1 MTIRVFLVGFGNV
14 GRSLA
19 EILLRNPPLHEVE
32 VAGVANSKGSVLVEG
47 PADKAK
53 LAKILSSGERLEK
66 HPSFRPGLAPVEG
79 AVVSG
84 AHVAMVTLPPS
95 YETGE
100 PNRSIYYGLLEEEI
114 SIITADK
121 TVLALD
127 YARITG
133 EARRRCLFL
142 GYRATV
148 AAGTPALDSARGLKG
163 RGVEEVRAVLNASTN
178 YILGLVEEGYS
189 YEEAVEK
196 AIQAKLA
203 EPDPRIDLEGYDPAA
218 KLAILAS
225 TLGYEASLRDVV
237 RVPLTEISEDEVRE
251 ALVKGKRVKYVAYAD
266 LTQGTLRVEPRVV
279 DSGDPLAS
287 AVGEDNVI
295 VFQLESTSIVLK
307 GPAGPAWRTAKVMV
321 TDLIEYAERLEE
333 AGLCGCS

>member
-14 GRSLA
+14 GRSLG
-19 EILLRNPPLHEVE
+19 ELLLRNPPFPDVE
-32 VAGVANSKGSVLVEG
+32 IAGAANSRGSVLVEG
-47 PADKAK
+47 PADKAQ
-53 LAKILSSGERLEK
+53 LARILSSGERLEK
-66 HPSFRPGLAPVEG
+66 HPSFRPGLGPVEG

-84 AHVAMVTLPPS
+84 AHVAMITLPPS

-100 PNRSIYYGLLEEEI
+100 PNRSIYRGLLEEEI

-127 YARITG
+127 YHEIIG
-133 EARRRCLFL
+133 EARKRCLFI

-148 AAGTPALDSARGLKG
+148 AAGTPALDSARGLRG
-163 RGVEEVRAVLNASTN
+163 RGVEELRAVLNASTN

-189 YEEAVEK
+189 YKEAVEK

-218 KLAILAS
+218 KLAILAN
-225 TLGYEASLRDVV
+225 TLGYRASLRDIT
-237 RVPLTEISEDEVRE
+237 RVPLTEKTEDEVRK
-251 ALVKGKRVKYVAYAD
+251 ALRGGKRVKYVAYAD
-266 LTQGTLRVEPRVV
+266 FTQGTLKVEPQVV
-279 DSGDPLAS
+279 DLSDPLAS

-295 VFQLESTSIVLK
+295 VFKLESTHIVLR

-333 AGLCGCS
+333 ANLCGCS